1 MGRKQHWKIKKREG
15 FVYKAGEKK
24 KKSGMSVGPEP
35 EIGTKNLWARH

>member
-24 KKSGMSVGPEP
+24 ESGMSFGPEP

>member
-15 FVYKAGEKK
+15 FVYKAGKK

>member
-15 FVYKAGEKK
+15 FVYKAGKK
-24 KKSGMSVGPEP
+24 KRGMSVGPKP